1 MSSTPPGQTRRQF
14 LLGAAALAIGGSGP
28 EAALADAAGA
38 SAVRVE
44 AMSLDVP
51 GLDPA
56 HDGLR
61 VAQLSDI
68 HVGRR
73 TPPARIQAALDA
85 VKAFQAELVVLTGDY
100 LSHNQ
105 QGVGLLR
112 EALGGLAAPTVAV
125 LGNHDH
131 WVDADG
137 ATAALEGLGY
147 AVLRNQHTVLRLR
160 GVPFTVIGVDD
171 LVTGHA
177 DPARA
182 LAGAPGGS
190 RLVLAHAPRTA
201 DLLRDADDPL
211 VVLSGHTHGGQISI
225 PILTPLLARLVV
237 GEPYL
242 RGSFRVGSVRL
253 YVNRG
258 VGNTVT
264 TVRLNS
270 DPEVTTATLH
280 FVEGTR

>member
-1 MSSTPPGQTRRQF
+1 MSSTPPGLTRREF
-14 LLGAAALAIGGSGP
+14 LLGAAALAVGGSTPGP
-28 EAALADAAGA
+28 ALASEAGA
-38 SAVRVE
+38 DAVRVE
-44 AMSLDVP
+44 AVTLHVP

-85 VKAFQAELVVLTGDY
+85 VNAFQPDLVALTGDF

-137 ATAALEGLGY
+137 ASAALEGLGY

-160 GVPFTVIGVDD
+160 GVPFTVVGVDD

-201 DLLRDADDPL
+201 DLLRDAPEPL
-211 VVLSGHTHGGQISI
+211 AVLSGHTHGGQITI
-225 PILTPLLARLVV
+225 PILTPLLATLVR
-237 GEPYL
+237 EPYL
-242 RGSFRVGSVRL
+242 RGTFRVGKVLL

-264 TVRLNS
+264 TIRLNS
-270 DPEVTTATLH
+270 DPEVTTATLRA
-280 FVEGTR
+280 VEA

>member
-1 MSSTPPGQTRRQF
+1 MPPTPPGQTRREF
-14 LLGAAALAIGGSGP
+14 FLGAAAVAVGVLGP
-28 EAALADAAGA
+28 SSARA
-38 SAVRVE
+38 SESSDDAVRVE
-44 AMSLDVP
+44 AVTLGVP

-61 VAQLSDI
+61 VAQLSDL

-73 TPPARIQAALDA
+73 TPPGRIRAALDA
-85 VKAFQAELVVLTGDY
+85 ANAFQPDLVVLTGDY

-131 WVDADG
+131 WVDAEG

-160 GVPFTVIGVDD
+160 GLPFTVVGVDD
-171 LVTGHA
+171 LVTRHA
-177 DPARA
+177 EPARA
-182 LAGAPGGS
+182 LAGAPAGS

-201 DLLRDADDPL
+201 ELLRDAGLPL
-211 VVLSGHTHGGQISI
+211 LVLSGHTHGGQVSI
-225 PILTPLLARLVV
+225 PILTPLLARLVAH
-237 GEPYL
+237 EPYL
-242 RGSFRVGSVRL
+242 RGYYRVGQVRL

-264 TVRLNS
+264 TVRFNS
-270 DPEVTTATLH
+270 APEVTTATLRV
-280 FVEGTR
+280 VEG

>member
-1 MSSTPPGQTRRQF
+1 
-14 LLGAAALAIGGSGP
+14 
-28 EAALADAAGA
+28 
-38 SAVRVE
+38 
-44 AMSLDVP
+44 
-51 GLDPA
+51 
-56 HDGLR
+56 

-73 TPPARIQAALDA
+73 TPPARIKAALDA
-85 VKAFQAELVVLTGDY
+85 VNAFQPDLVVLTGDY

-105 QGVGLLR
+105 QGVGLLQ

-131 WVDADG
+131 WVDAAG

-201 DLLRDADDPL
+201 DLLRDAGTPL

-225 PILTPLLARLVV
+225 PILTPLLATLVAR
-237 GEPYL
+237 EPYL
-242 RGSFRVGSVRL
+242 RGFFRLGAVRL

-270 DPEVTTATLH
+270 DPEVTSATLRL
-280 FVEGTR
+280 VEA

>member
-1 MSSTPPGQTRRQF
+1 MASPSPGLTRRQF
-14 LLGAAALAIGGSGP
+14 LLGAAALAAGTAGP
-28 EAALADAAGA
+28 GTATASEAGDA
-38 SAVRVE
+38 AVRVE
-44 AMSLDVP
+44 AVTLEVP

-73 TPPARIQAALDA
+73 TPPARIQAALA
-85 VKAFQAELVVLTGDY
+85 AANAFQPDLVVLTGDY

-105 QGVGLLR
+105 QGVALLR
-112 EALGGLAAPTVAV
+112 EALGGLGAPTVAV

-131 WVDADG
+131 WVDPGG

-160 GVPFTVIGVDD
+160 GVPFTVVGIDD
-171 LVTGHA
+171 LVTRHA

-182 LAGAPGGS
+182 LAGAPRGS

-201 DLLRDADDPL
+201 ELLRDAPDPL
-211 VVLSGHTHGGQISI
+211 VVLSGHTHGGQLSI
-225 PILTPLLARLVV
+225 PILTPLLARVFA

-242 RGSFRVGSVRL
+242 RGSYRVGPVGL

-264 TVRLNS
+264 TMRLNS
-270 DPEVTTATLH
+270 DPEVTTATLRMAA
-280 FVEGTR
+280 GR

>member
-1 MSSTPPGQTRRQF
+1 MTRREF
-14 LLGAAALAIGGSGP
+14 LLGAAALAAGGSSPG
-28 EAALADAAGA
+28 AALASEAGD

-44 AMSLDVP
+44 AVTLRVP

-73 TPPARIQAALDA
+73 TPPARIRAALA
-85 VKAFQAELVVLTGDY
+85 AANAFQPDLVVLTGDY
-100 LSHNQ
+100 LSHSQ
-105 QGVGLLR
+105 QGVGLLG

-131 WVDADG
+131 WVDPEG

-160 GVPFTVIGVDD
+160 GVPFTVVGVDD
-171 LVTGHA
+171 LVTRHA
-177 DPARA
+177 DPARS
-182 LAGAPGGS
+182 LAGAPSGS

-201 DLLRDADDPL
+201 DLLRDAESPL
-211 VVLSGHTHGGQISI
+211 VVLSGHTHGGQVSI
-225 PILTPLLARLVV
+225 PILTPLLARVFA

-242 RGSFRVGSVRL
+242 RGSYRVGAVGL

-264 TVRLNS
+264 TMRLNS
-270 DPEVTTATLH
+270 DPEVTTATLR
-280 FVEGTR
+280 VAAGR

>member
-1 MSSTPPGQTRRQF
+1 MSSPPPGQTRREF
-14 LLGAAALAIGGSGP
+14 LLGAAALAVGGPGL
-28 EAALADAAGA
+28 ALASEAGA
-38 SAVRVE
+38 DAIRVE
-44 AMSLDVP
+44 AVTLGVP

-85 VKAFQAELVVLTGDY
+85 VNAFQPDLVALTGDF

-112 EALGGLAAPTVAV
+112 EALGGLTAPTVAV

-171 LVTGHA
+171 LVTRHA

-201 DLLRDADDPL
+201 DLLRDAGTPL
-211 VVLSGHTHGGQISI
+211 LVLSGHTHGGQISV
-225 PILTPLLARLVV
+225 PILTPLLARLVA

-242 RGSFRVGSVRL
+242 RGSFRVGAVRL

-270 DPEVTTATLH
+270 EPEVTTATLRL
-280 FVEGTR
+280 VEG